1 MKSLLLPLIAFLA
14 FALLPLHAADDARL
28 KTLQAADDERVAATV
43 AGDRARLT
51 AIYSD
56 DLHYAHST
64 GAVDTKESYIESI
77 TSGRLKYLSMD
88 YQERSFSFPAPG
100 IALMSGRA
108 HVKVGKADGTAEM
121 VLSFLGVWREE
132 KGQWHFLA
140 WQSGK
145 LPDAAPAQK

>member
-1 MKSLLLPLIAFLA
+1 MKPLALHLLAFLVLTLLPLR
-14 FALLPLHAADDARL
+14 AADDAAL
-28 KTLQAADDERVAATV
+28 KTLQAADDERVAATI

-56 DLHYAHST
+56 DLHYAHSS
-64 GAVDTKESYIESI
+64 GVVDTKASYIDAI
-77 TSGRLKYLSMD
+77 TGGRLKYVSME
-88 YQERSFSFPAPG
+88 YQERSFTFPAPG

-108 HVKVGKADGTAEM
+108 RVKVGKADGTAEM

-145 LPDAAPAQK
+145 LSDPAAAQK